1 MSTKRALRYFPYL
14 VLNSVSTAKCYS
26 NSPQE
31 AKLDRTSAFPANI
44 FMTIHTLDFVFIT
57 QGTDATGIKTRKWLW
72 EVEWMHLPTGPVKYS
87 YTC

>member
-1 MSTKRALRYFPYL
+1 
-14 VLNSVSTAKCYS
+14 
-26 NSPQE
+26 
-31 AKLDRTSAFPANI
+31 
-44 FMTIHTLDFVFIT
+44 MTIHTLDFVFIT